1 MSTPRRMEISISA
14 ETLATAL
21 AILQDLINGVA
32 RGVRHPTPREQISAC
47 KTLAVFKKLELAQ
60 QAMDLRRLRQ
70 EGKASEVSLPDLV
83 AEAETRAEERRH
95 ERDQPA
101 RPPRAARRR
110 KR

>member
-21 AILQDLINGVA
+21 ATLQDLINGVA
-32 RGVRHPTPREQISAC
+32 RPGVRPATPREQISAC
-47 KTLAVFKKLELAQ
+47 KTLAVFKKLSLAQ

-70 EGKASEVSLPDLV
+70 EGKTSEVDLADLV
-83 AEAETRAEERRH
+83 AEAEQRAEIRRH
-95 ERDQPA
+95 ARDG
-101 RPPRAARRR
+101 

>member
-32 RGVRHPTPREQISAC
+32 RPGVRPPTPREQISAC

-70 EGKASEVSLPDLV
+70 EGKASEVSLADLV
-83 AEAETRAEERRH
+83 AEAEQRAEI
-95 ERDQPA
+95 
-101 RPPRAARRR
+101 RRR
-110 KR
+110 EHEI

>member
-1 MSTPRRMEISISA
+1 MSTPRRMQISISA

-32 RGVRHPTPREQISAC
+32 RPGVRPPTPREQISAC

-70 EGKASEVSLPDLV
+70 EGKASEVSLADLV
-83 AEAETRAEERRH
+83 AEAEQRAEI
-95 ERDQPA
+95 
-101 RPPRAARRR
+101 RRR
-110 KR
+110 EHEI

>member
-21 AILQDLINGVA
+21 ATLQDLINGVA
-32 RGVRHPTPREQISAC
+32 RPGVRPPTPREQISAC

-70 EGKASEVSLPDLV
+70 EGKASEVSLADLV
-83 AEAETRAEERRH
+83 AEAEQRAEI
-95 ERDQPA
+95 
-101 RPPRAARRR
+101 RRR
-110 KR
+110 EHEI